1 LPTVISNSTVN
12 LASPFHDRHHLLNM
26 PQRNLIPGPAWR
38 VMKLAGDEEWPLT
51 DHPVLTLN
59 YYGRGQV

>member
-1 LPTVISNSTVN
+1 